1 MRAMA
6 TAVIVYTNP
15 GCQPCRM
22 TKKMLEQTG
31 VSYTEVDLS
40 QNDSA
45 LEHVKAAGHLQAPVV
60 EAGSTS
66 WSGFRPDLINA
77 LSQTR

>member
-1 MRAMA
+1 MA

-22 TKKMLEQTG
+22 TKKMLDREG

-40 QNDSA
+40 QNSTA
-45 LEHVKAAGHLQAPVV
+45 LEHVKALGHLQAPVV
-60 EAGSTS
+60 EAHSIS
-66 WSGFRPDLINA
+66 WSGFRPDLIAA
-77 LSQTR
+77 LSQIQ

>member
-22 TKKMLEQTG
+22 TKKMLDQAG
-31 VSYTEVDLS
+31 ISYTEVDLS
-40 QNDSA
+40 QNEAA
-45 LEHVKAAGHLQAPVV
+45 LEHVKELGHRQAPVV
-60 EAGSTS
+60 ETDSTD
-66 WSGFRPDLINA
+66 WSGFRPDLIAA
-77 LSQTR
+77 LSANR